1 MANINTRRGLG
12 LLPFQPRKSRTLD
25 IHQQVNAA
33 TAMKKILLATLLSIV
48 MSENILMENYLTMK
62 PKTVWIRGKQFGNKK
77 IKRAALNEISSEV
90 EEFSNYDDERQFPR
104 ISKTR
109 FISDSEKLPS
119 QTIMRPPDLALL
131 PQVKLLP
138 SDKSKLDSVKPSVLI
153 SIGIQEGENINDN
166 SQKDCSRIKNHRKQ
180 NHRWQIQ
187 QPFYVEEPRWINI
200 YPDTGSSEHLN
211 NVDPYIL
218 SRGKKIWDTEQAKKT
233 VEDYEDFPNNYPS
246 RNKRSSTKSRD
257 RRSVVMSEKSH
268 NNTFNDNQENQKKEM
283 NYYNFLQDTDL
294 NNTMTK
300 NQNKK
305 SYQIDKMSED
315 RQSEKDVTS
324 FIHNILIEKYQ
335 KNKIENVTE
344 RSPYKFK
351 FRKQNQISAID
362 EKIINFVESIKR
374 EDIFNHIKNNSK
386 IAEINQNKKFNNRES
401 FFAINMNKRNKRSIL
416 LKNKNFS
423 EVYTKYKKID
433 TSFEKN
439 IKKNEIDMYEQ
450 KNNTDKLNDL
460 DMYNDDI
467 FILASIKNL
476 LDNRTK
482 NLNEKD
488 IDHNKPIERP
498 WKIQYYADGEKLESE
513 EEPRN
518 EKNQPEINNTD
529 IKLTDSQLT
538 NKSDSESS
546 KIKNYFNHRKKRA
559 CKNCKIE
566 LQLQD
571 EWLKD
576 IEREFQDTT
585 SLNRRN
591 KHSDILKDLSLFKSY
606 IISRGKKASHEYEN
620 GIYSTS
626 QSRNIEVTNFDD
638 PEALQG
644 ILLMEMSRCN
654 NCDMNHLSNKRS
666 SKDRRGLLDEI
677 LTAYDPYYV
686 VRGKRINLDKLLT
699 KIRNQKNA
707 SLGGEQ

>member
-1 MANINTRRGLG
+1 
-12 LLPFQPRKSRTLD
+12 
-25 IHQQVNAA
+25 
-33 TAMKKILLATLLSIV
+33 MKKILLATLLSIV

-119 QTIMRPPDLALL
+119 LTIMRPPDLALL
-131 PQVKLLP
+131 PPQVKLLP

-200 YPDTGSSEHLN
+200 YPDPDGSSEHLN
-211 NVDPYIL
+211 NIDPYIL
-218 SRGKKIWDTEQAKKT
+218 SRGKKIFTRDTEQAKKT

-246 RNKRSSTKSRD
+246 RNKRSSTKCRD

-268 NNTFNDNQENQKKEM
+268 NNTINDKLKNQKKKM

-300 NQNKK
+300 NQDKK

-315 RQSEKDVTS
+315 RQSGKDATS
-324 FIHNILIEKYQ
+324 FIHNILIEKFQ
-335 KNKIENVTE
+335 KNKIKNVTE

-351 FRKQNQISAID
+351 FRKQNQISAVD

-374 EDIFNHIKNNSK
+374 EDMFNHIKNNSK
-386 IAEINQNKKFNNRES
+386 LVKKLVTEINQDKKFNSRQS
-401 FFAINMNKRNKRSIL
+401 FFATNMNKRNKRSIL

-423 EVYTKYKKID
+423 EVHTEYKKID

-439 IKKNEIDMYEQ
+439 IKKNEIDVYEQ
-450 KNNTDKLNDL
+450 KNNTDKLNNL

-482 NLNEKD
+482 SLNEKD
-488 IDHNKPIERP
+488 INHNKSIERP
-498 WKIQYYADGEKLESE
+498 WKIQYYADREKL
-513 EEPRN
+513 EPRN
-518 EKNQPEINNTD
+518 EKNEPEINNTD

-538 NKSDSESS
+538 NKSDSESF

-559 CKNCKIE
+559 CENCKIE
-566 LQLQD
+566 PQLQD

-585 SLNRRN
+585 SLEQRN
-591 KHSDILKDLSLFKSY
+591 KHSDILKDLSLLKSY
-606 IISRGKKASHEYEN
+606 IISRGKKASHEFEN

-638 PEALQG
+638 PEALQRM
-644 ILLMEMSRCN
+644 LLMKMSRGN
-654 NCDMNHLSNKRS
+654 NCDMNRLSNKRS

-686 VRGKRINLDKLLT
+686 VRGKRINLDKFLT
-699 KIRNQKNA
+699 KMRNQKSA
-707 SLGGEQ
+707 SLDGEQ